1 MSGFTGLN
9 KTSPFDT
16 VCPAPS
22 SYFNWKCINTGND
35 IVKPFHTVYKDTF
48 CNSKTISGPWKQPGK
63 FEFEEAHSPN
73 QSKPQKYFQKFLTI
87 WQNLW
92 PPLSHLTLFFCM
104 TFFNLIRLEF
114 IWSVL
119 ENYSWNWPVGYCLC
133 PVIVCFVCS
142 RGLPRQVQW
151 SPLLWRHVFLRGSMY
166 DGLRYAQ
173 REHFL
178 LRLIAWQ
185 QHPLTI
191 LSYVKGQLSEELL
204 NMFTSLCLSA
214 SFFLYFLLRYTKPI
228 QFI

>member
-9 KTSPFDT
+9 KTSPFV

-22 SYFNWKCINTGND
+22 SYFNWKWINTGKD

-48 CNSKTISGPWKQPGK
+48 CNSKTISGPWKPPGK
-63 FEFEEAHSPN
+63 YEFEEAHSPN
-73 QSKPQKYFQKFLTI
+73 RSKTPKVFPEVLHNMAEFMTS
-87 WQNLW
+87 
-92 PPLSHLTLFFCM
+92 PLSSYLFFLHDI
-104 TFFNLIRLEF
+104 FNLIRLEF

-142 RGLPRQVQW
+142 RGLPSQVQW
-151 SPLLWRHVFLRGSMY
+151 SPWLWRHVFLRGSMY

-173 REHFL
+173 REHFS
-178 LRLIAWQ
+178 LRLIAWH

-191 LSYVKGQLSEELL
+191 LS
-204 NMFTSLCLSA
+204 
-214 SFFLYFLLRYTKPI
+214 
-228 QFI
+228 